1 MHPFVHP
8 FNDAIHRT
16 CGLKDEVLGRRTT
29 KRLFLPSR
37 YVIVMMHC
45 FLVPQKPATT
55 VNTQK
60 KLMNILLKRAN
71 WLFVAVFTLIS
82 TTAFAQGER
91 PPLMQDIAVQ
101 RPASAN
107 PSATPKIHKTGSS
120 SPTILTSAPPSNAI
134 RTLFPVLAEVPIPGY
149 SGVLI
154 ESMDGNVVVESNSA
168 SAFNPASN
176 VKIATAYAVLKSFGP
191 DFRFLTN
198 VYTDGAIDRLTGTL
212 TGNVYVS
219 GRDPMFAYQHAVT
232 IANELNKLGIR
243 SVTGDLIVTDNFAMN
258 YSGSHLVS
266 AQSLHATMDASR
278 RPAAATRAWL
288 NHLSYSG
295 QFGKVNGVPG
305 ITFTGSV
312 YVQPIPNNLRHLFTH
327 ESAPMREIL
336 KATLCYSNNFL
347 SERLGDMLGGPYAV
361 AQLVRLNANISPAEF
376 SIQTSS
382 GLGYNRVTPNAM
394 MKLLRALRDDLARS
408 RMTFSD
414 IMPVA
419 GIDKGTLEGRFD
431 TDFSRGSLVGKTGTL
446 GNTDGGVSALAGEVN
461 TRNGR
466 LLFVIF
472 NQRGSVARFRS
483 FQNSY
488 VSLVQGQFGGAQP
501 MTYDAVS
508 LDTRLARTR
517 VSYPAGRGLGE
528 E

>member
-1 MHPFVHP
+1 
-8 FNDAIHRT
+8 
-16 CGLKDEVLGRRTT
+16 
-29 KRLFLPSR
+29 
-37 YVIVMMHC
+37 MHC
-45 FLVPQKPATT
+45 FLVPQKPAPT
-55 VNTQK
+55 VKAAQQT
-60 KLMNILLKRAN
+60 LMNILLKRAN
-71 WLFVAVFTLIS
+71 WSRFIGIAVFTLFS
-82 TTAFAQGER
+82 TTLFAQPDR
-91 PPLMQDIAVQ
+91 PPLMQEITVQ

-107 PSATPKIHKTGSS
+107 PTATPKIQKTGSTT
-120 SPTILTSAPPSNAI
+120 PTVVGSAPITNSV
-134 RTLFPVLAEVPIPGY
+134 RTLFPVLAEVSIPGY

-154 ESMDGNVVVESNSA
+154 ESIDGNVVVESNAA

-176 VKIATAYAVLKSFGP
+176 VKIATAYAVLKTFGP

-198 VYTDGAIDRLTGTL
+198 VYTDGAIDRTTGTL

-243 SVTGDLIVTDNFAMN
+243 SVTGDLIVTDNFTMN
-258 YSGSHLVS
+258 YSASTVAS
-266 AQSLHATMDASR
+266 ANSLFVTVDPSKR
-278 RPAAATRAWL
+278 SAAATRAWL
-288 NHLSYSG
+288 EHLSYSG
-295 QFGKVNGVPG
+295 QFGKTNGIPG
-305 ITFTGSV
+305 ITFTGAV
-312 YVQPIPNNLRHLFTH
+312 YVQSIPSNLRHLFTH

-336 KATLCYSNNFL
+336 KATLCFSNNFL
-347 SERLGDMLGGPYAV
+347 SERLGYMLGGPYSV
-361 AQLVRLNANISPAEF
+361 AQIVRLNANISPAEF

-394 MKLLRALRDDLARS
+394 MKLLRALRSDLARY
-408 RMTFSD
+408 RMNFAD

-431 TDFSRGSLVGKTGTL
+431 ADFSRGSLVGKTGTL
-446 GNTDGGVSALAGEVN
+446 GQTDGGVSSLAGEVN

-472 NQRGSVARFRS
+472 NMRGSVSRFRT
-483 FQNSY
+483 FQNNY

-501 MTYDAVS
+501 LTYDAVS
-508 LDTRLARTR
+508 LETRLARTR
-517 VSYPAGRGLGE
+517 VSYPTGRGYGE